1 MNDLSL
7 SATELFFIHFKCSFI
22 FERAK
27 GSSIPIGN
35 IQIEFFTLP
44 IVINYIFF
52 VKFHVI

>member
-7 SATELFFIHFKCSFI
+7 SATELFFIHFKCWFI

-52 VKFHVI
+52 VKFHLI

>member
-1 MNDLSL
+1 MISQ
-7 SATELFFIHFKCSFI
+7 SATEFFIHFECSFI